1 MRRFTKPV
9 SDFRFVQF
17 FLYTLYTLF
26 FIHPVHPFFYT
37 YYSCLGWQ
45 PCCTIVTTV
54 ASAGSRAVLQY
65 TTAASAG
72 SCVPYITIFC
82 STLKLII
89 RQDSDLVKY
98 IKFSLNGVIDYSSIL
113 KFVFYK
119 IFFTI
124 RTTDTY
130 QYLSNKFTK
139 YARKARRHAR

>member
-1 MRRFTKPV
+1 M
-9 SDFRFVQF
+9 
-17 FLYTLYTLF
+17 L
-26 FIHPVHPFFYT
+26 
-37 YYSCLGWQ
+37 YYSILQ
-45 PCCTIVTTV
+45 IV
-54 ASAGSRAVLQY
+54 SAGSRVVLY
-65 TTAASAG
+65 CTTVVSAG

-89 RQDSDLVKY
+89 RRDSDLLKY

-130 QYLSNKFTK
+130 QLLSNKFT
-139 YARKARRHAR
+139 